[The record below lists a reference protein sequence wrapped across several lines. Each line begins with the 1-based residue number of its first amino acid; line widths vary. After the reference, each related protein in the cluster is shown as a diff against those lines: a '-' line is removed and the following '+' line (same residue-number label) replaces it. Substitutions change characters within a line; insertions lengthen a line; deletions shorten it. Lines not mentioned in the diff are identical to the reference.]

1 MFAYFRGFL
10 REKSPTYAVVECQG
24 VGYLLNISLHT
35 YAALP
40 EPGTPEASEV
50 LLYAHQIVRE
60 DNHQLFGFAS
70 TAERELFTMLITV
83 NGVGANTA
91 RMILSAMDPGSVVES
106 ILAEDSA
113 TLSRIKGIGAKTA
126 SRIILDLRDK
136 VGGVKLSGPISGSSH
151 NTVREE
157 ALSALLLLGFA
168 RNAATKALDKV
179 IKEEGNDLQLEDMI
193 KAALKLL

>member
-10 REKSPTYAVVECQG
+10 REKTPTYAVIECQG

-40 EPGTPEASEV
+40 EPGTTEASEV
-50 LLYAHQIVRE
+50 MLYAHQIVRE

-70 TAERELFTMLITV
+70 TSERELFVMLITV

-91 RMILSAMDPGSVVES
+91 RMILSSLDPKSVVAAVIS
-106 ILAEDSA
+106 EDTT
-113 TLSRIKGIGAKTA
+113 TLNRIKGIGAKTA
-126 SRIILDLRDK
+126 SRIVLDLKDK
-136 VGGVKLSGPISGSSH
+136 VGGVDVGESISKSAH
-151 NTVREE
+151 NTLREE
-157 ALSALLLLGFA
+157 ALSALLMLGFA
-168 RNAATKALDKV
+168 RNSANKALDKV
-179 IKEEGNDLQLEDMI
+179 IKEEGNDVQLEDVI